1 MKRKFF
7 KIIAG
12 IFILANLG
20 MAEYIKKNNAVY
32 YRDGKDRN
40 IEHKVEN
47 VDLGT
52 FKILNDEYAKDV
64 NNVYFL
70 GNTDYMN
77 SRSGTKQF
85 FDSQTFEVM
94 PYSYLKDKNGV
105 YNKTGEWI
113 MEIEGANPKTIKVLS
128 DFYLKDDKNIFNGYS
143 QKIDKA
149 DLNSFEVLG
158 QGYYAKDKNSVYY
171 SGEKVEGANAKTF
184 KIISDD
190 FYSKDDKNM
199 YAGKEIV
206 KDADLQTFNDISGT
220 SYARDKNNLYYCDR
234 NIKNLGKIDEK
245 NFKIFNSDLIKNG
258 NEIYYFGEKENIKN
272 PEKFE
277 IIKTSNDNE
286 NILYGKDDKNVY
298 VSRSKYKRL
307 KVIENA
313 DRDTF
318 EIMKKD
324 IRYSKD
330 KNNIYFVPKSL
341 YYEYDTYF
349 EQDGIIK
356 MKSADKNSF
365 VIEKNDFSY
374 DKNSV
379 YFMGKKINGINS
391 DGFKIISNLNSDFSF
406 FLTDNK
412 KFV

>member
-1 MKRKFF
+1 M
-7 KIIAG
+7 
-12 IFILANLG
+12 ANLG

-70 GNTDYMN
+70 GNTEYMN

-94 PYSYLKDKNGV
+94 PHSYLKDKNGV

-113 MEIEGANPKTIKVLS
+113 MEIEGTNPKTIKVLS
-128 DFYLKDDKNIFNGYS
+128 AFYLKDDKNIFNGYG
-143 QKIDKA
+143 QKIDKV

-184 KIISDD
+184 KIISDG
-190 FYSKDDKNM
+190 FYSKDDKNV

-206 KDADLQTFNDISGT
+206 KGADLQTFNDISGT
-220 SYARDKNNLYYCDR
+220 SYARDKNNLYYYDG

-245 NFKIFNSDLIKNG
+245 TFKIFNSDLIKNG

-277 IIKTSNDNE
+277 IIKTSNDDE

-307 KVIENA
+307 KMLIG
-313 DRDTF
+313 TLL
-318 EIMKKD
+318 K
-324 IRYSKD
+324 
-330 KNNIYFVPKSL
+330 
-341 YYEYDTYF
+341 
-349 EQDGIIK
+349 
-356 MKSADKNSF
+356 
-365 VIEKNDFSY
+365 
-374 DKNSV
+374 
-379 YFMGKKINGINS
+379 
-391 DGFKIISNLNSDFSF
+391 
-406 FLTDNK
+406 
-412 KFV
+412 